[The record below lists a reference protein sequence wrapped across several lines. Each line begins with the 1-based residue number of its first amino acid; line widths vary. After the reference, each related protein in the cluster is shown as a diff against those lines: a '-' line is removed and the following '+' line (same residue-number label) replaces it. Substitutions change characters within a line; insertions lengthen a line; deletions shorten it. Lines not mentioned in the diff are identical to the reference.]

1 MARMNPRAVLEGE
14 KPRLIDEWQK
24 APDIWN
30 QVRDDLDVDYQFGK
44 YILTGSST
52 PADKTEIHHSGAG
65 RITPVKMRPMSLWE
79 SKESKG
85 TVSLSN
91 LFDGGSQ
98 FPWDMNTD
106 FTLDDVYKQFP
117 KDGELFQFMKEGYLW
132 SGAYVIVQFMSWGY
146 ESSFVKDRF
155 FSTDDDTSVYVFIR
169 KVTGDNTYT
178 KEYVDSLAKKRK

>member
-1 MARMNPRAVLEGE
+1 MMKKNKLPIWPNERTVDRTYENIDSIIWQGKADIAQNIAGSREWLEVKITKE
-14 KPRLIDEWQK
+14 KIVAGLKYIAEHQDMYAFE
-24 APDIWN
+24 IL
-30 QVRDDLDVDYQFGK
+30 DDLIALGC
-44 YILTGSST
+44 
-52 PADKTEIHHSGAG
+52 
-65 RITPVKMRPMSLWE
+65 
-79 SKESKG
+79 
-85 TVSLSN
+85 
-91 LFDGGSQ
+91 
-98 FPWDMNTD
+98 D

-155 FSTDDDTSVYVFIR
+155 FSTDDDTSVYAFIR